1 MLYYVLI
8 SINDNNVLYYVTKG
22 NLKSLWPTALEVL
35 LVLIYL
41 NIKEVRNLKENVP
54 EAINDT
60 SP

>member
-8 SINDNNVLYYVTKG
+8 SINDNNVLYYVPKG